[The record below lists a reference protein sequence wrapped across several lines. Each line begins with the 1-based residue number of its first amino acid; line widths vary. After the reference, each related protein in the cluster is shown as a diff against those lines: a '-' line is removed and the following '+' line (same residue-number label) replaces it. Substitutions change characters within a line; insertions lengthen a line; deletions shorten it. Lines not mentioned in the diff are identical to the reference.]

1 MGRRTF
7 ENYGLRSSTLDSATE
22 ASGRYSSQQESERLV
37 ARDVAE
43 KLDLRPSDELLE
55 IGCGPGQILIP
66 LSFFVSRAV
75 GVDHPQ
81 VIATVRE
88 RFRGENVEL
97 RSGNFID
104 LEMNGLFDKILIYSV
119 VQCLESCEEA
129 LAFILKAAALLRP
142 GGRMLVGDLP
152 NINLKKRFLSTNF
165 GDKFA
170 RDFMQKSAPARVDG
184 TSQDAELVH
193 VDDDLV
199 LRILELGRRQGFE
212 THLLA
217 QSDSLPF
224 GHTREDIVFRAHRK

>member
-104 LEMNGLFDKILIYSV
+104 LDMNGLFDKILIYSV